1 MEQIEKEMFKL
12 WSETDEYMNHIKEAK
27 ANIEKILKNE
37 KCIILYSGGKD
48 SSVMLHLCMR
58 INKETPV
65 YFFNAGYDYESK
77 QMKTPPEIVSDIT
90 ENAKL
95 FGVKKLYI
103 RGGYGPKPS
112 RFFGHLS
119 TIKKSLDVDTELLGL
134 RKEESSGRKGRIRNT
149 LVQIEGSRKLGFPI
163 KNLTWKD
170 VWAYIIE
177 HKMKYLS
184 TYDKY
189 AAIVGWDKARFT
201 SLFSKGIIHEGGS
214 YYIDGVIMPEFRNA
228 TNKEV
233 IQ

>member
-1 MEQIEKEMFKL
+1 MNEKWQQTFKL
-12 WSETDEYMNHIKEAK
+12 WGETEEYKQHINEAME
-27 ANIEKILKNE
+27 NIKTVLKNE

-48 SSVMLHLCMR
+48 SSVMLHLCMQ

-90 ENAKL
+90 ENATL
-95 FGVKKLYI
+95 FGAKNLYI
-103 RGGYGPKPS
+103 RGGFGPKPS

-119 TIKKSLDVDTELLGL
+119 TIKKNLNVDIELLGL
-134 RKEESSGRKGRIRNT
+134 RKEESSGRKGRIKNT
-149 LVQIEGSRKLGFPI
+149 LVQIEGSRKLSFPI

-189 AAIVGWDKARFT
+189 ANIVGWDKARFT
-201 SLFSKGIIHEGGS
+201 SLFSRGIIHEGGS
-214 YYIDGVIMPEFRNA
+214 YYIDGVLMPEFRNA
-228 TNKEV
+228 TNNEV
-233 IQ
+233 AQ